1 MRTCSRSAPLASRG
15 LTVGGPPEVVAAY
28 LDGYRRIGVAE
39 VIPVFRDPF
48 DHETIERLGEVRAA
62 LDAIPG

>member
-1 MRTCSRSAPLASRG
+1 
-15 LTVGGPPEVVAAY
+15 
-28 LDGYRRIGVAE
+28 VAE

-62 LDAIPG
+62 LDAIPAA